1 MMKYRALLLSAG
13 LGTRLRPLT
22 FDTPKCLVKINN
34 EILLERW
41 LKILDKDVESV
52 LINKHYLPEKVEE
65 LLSKKNNFKIKI
77 HQTFDSTLL
86 GTAGTLIKN
95 AEFFDGYSGLLI
107 HSDNYTDFDLKALL
121 RKHSERPPGCLLTML
136 VFETKTPSTCGI
148 VETDK
153 KGIVQNFHEKAK
165 NPPGNLANG
174 AIYAFDN
181 EFLNWMKNFK
191 NVNDFSVQIIPALL
205 GKIFTYK
212 TDSLFIDIGTIS
224 NLNLA
229 QKLSLKAKY

>member
-1 MMKYRALLLSAG
+1 MIKYRALLLSAG

-22 FDTPKCLVKINN
+22 LDTPKCLVKINN

-65 LLSKKNNFKIKI
+65 FLSKKNNFKIKI
-77 HQTFDSTLL
+77 HQTFEANLL

-107 HSDNYTDFDLKALL
+107 HSDNYTDFDLNALL
-121 RKHSERPPGCLLTML
+121 REHSERPPGCLLTML
-136 VFETKTPSTCGI
+136 VFETTTPSTCGI

-153 KGIVQNFHEKAK
+153 KGVVQNFHEKVK

-174 AIYAFDN
+174 AIYVFDN
-181 EFLNWMKNFK
+181 DFLSWLKNFK
-191 NVNDFSVQIIPALL
+191 NVNDFSVQIIPALY